1 VRLLAGVMLASGV
14 GRLVSLVRNGRPH
27 WFQDVLTAVEFA
39 VPVVLFGLADAQ
51 GNAELRS
58 RG

>member
-1 VRLLAGVMLASGV
+1 MLASGV